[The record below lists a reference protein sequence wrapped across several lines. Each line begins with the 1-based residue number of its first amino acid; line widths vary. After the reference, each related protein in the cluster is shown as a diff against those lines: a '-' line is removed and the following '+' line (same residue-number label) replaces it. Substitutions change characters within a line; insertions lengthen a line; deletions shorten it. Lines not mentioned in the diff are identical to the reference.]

1 MKYIFLTEKFYDDYK
16 SCSEIEQ
23 KRDRPYM
30 QVCIEIDRHLFA
42 VPLRS
47 HITHEHVLWSD
58 KKNGCGLDFSKAVV
72 ILKPDEYIDKV
83 RKPYI
88 RPNEFKNLKGREYEA
103 QQRLKRYINK
113 YKKAKSKQHIKVN
126 QILCRYSTL
135 QYFEEYI

>member
-1 MKYIFLTEKFYDDYK
+1 
-16 SCSEIEQ
+16 
-23 KRDRPYM
+23 
-30 QVCIEIDRHLFA
+30 
-42 VPLRS
+42 
-47 HITHEHVLWSD
+47 
-58 KKNGCGLDFSKAVV
+58 
-72 ILKPDEYIDKV
+72 DEYIDKV

-135 QYFEEYI
+135 QYFEEYIETSWGLFGVYLGFICARSYKIL